1 MERVPRINYLGI
13 VGSNLNILYMCLDKP
28 EVVVSMGQ
36 TLNPDRIKSG
46 DDVYF
51 ECSIDAKPR
60 AHKIA
65 WLFNV
70 SSFYTF

>member
-1 MERVPRINYLGI
+1 MT
-13 VGSNLNILYMCLDKP
+13 DKP
-28 EVVVSMGQ
+28 VVVISMGQ

-70 SSFYTF
+70 SFIILRKFVLLCYNI

>member
-1 MERVPRINYLGI
+1 MT
-13 VGSNLNILYMCLDKP
+13 DKP
-28 EVVVSMGQ
+28 VVVISMGQ

-51 ECSIDAKPR
+51 ECNIDAKPR

-70 SSFYTF
+70 SFIIL